1 MSIVT
6 YPLNETLYT
15 AEDAAM
21 YNFAISSGVAS
32 GEDFACSVS
41 GGDNIVTVSPGIGW
55 IKNNRFGGFVVGSK
69 SQQSVDVGLP
79 DAVYPRIDIVAL
91 QFDVAKNGTSL
102 IVKKGTPATNPSIP
116 ERVTTESVYELY
128 LCSVYRNPS
137 DTVLSNPS
145 ITDLRMHPGYC
156 GLMANSITKIDTE
169 AISRQVYSLIE
180 DFRTAIADVEA
191 GEGVMTQAL
200 WTQNDAIRVDKGGT
214 GATTPSKALENLGLL
229 DYIVASG
236 IDGDWN
242 WEMWKSGKAVC
253 WGVASLGNVNVNK
266 RWGLSEDGY
275 PWRESAAFTEDFPEG
290 LFIDAPQFLDITV
303 VNSTAAVFVS
313 RYVEDLTAT
322 NTGKFTLSRP
332 TSMTVNNVKL
342 GFYAIGRWKNSD
354 GSGNNIET
362 ALGDIIALQEEYI
375 GGEAE

>member
-32 GEDFACSVS
+32 GDDFACSAS
-41 GGDNIVTVSPGIGW
+41 GGDNIITVSPGIGW
-55 IKNNRFGGFVVGSK
+55 IKTNKFGGLVVGSK
-69 SQQSVDVGLP
+69 SQQTVDAGLP
-79 DAVYPRIDIVAL
+79 DPVYQRIDVVAL
-91 QFDVAKNGTSL
+91 QFDVAKNGTS
-102 IVKKGTPATNPSIP
+102 IVVKKGTPSATPSVP
-116 ERVTTESVYELY
+116 ERVTTEAVYELY
-128 LCSVYRNPS
+128 LCSILRKPS
-137 DTVLSNPS
+137 ATVVSAS
-145 ITDLRMHPGYC
+145 DVTDLRMNSAYC
-156 GLMANSITKIDTE
+156 GLMANSITKIDTS
-169 AISRQVYSLIE
+169 AIERQVNSLID

-200 WTQNDAIRVDKGGT
+200 WSQDGAIRVDKGGT

-236 IDGDWN
+236 IEGDWN

-253 WGVASLGNVNVNK
+253 WGNASLGKVDVNK
-266 RWGLSEDGY
+266 RWGSSEDGY
-275 PWRESAAFTEDFPEG
+275 PWRESAAFTKDFPEG
-290 LFIDAPQFLDITV
+290 LFNAPPQFLDITV
-303 VNSTAAVFVS
+303 VNSTAAVVVS
-313 RYVEDLTAT
+313 RYLEDLTAT

-342 GFYAIGRWKNSD
+342 GFYAVGRWKNSD
-354 GSGNNIET
+354 GSGNNLET
-362 ALGDIIALQEEYI
+362 ALSDIIALQEQYI
-375 GGEAE
+375 GGEAV